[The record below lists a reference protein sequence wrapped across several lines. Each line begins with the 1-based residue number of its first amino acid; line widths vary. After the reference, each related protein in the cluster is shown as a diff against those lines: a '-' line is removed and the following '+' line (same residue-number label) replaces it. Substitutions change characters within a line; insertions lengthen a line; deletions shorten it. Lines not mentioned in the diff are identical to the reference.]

1 MYICSLQ
8 GANILS
14 STPVDASGDANTA
27 SPTPDDTA
35 IVMYTS
41 GSTGT
46 PKVIT
51 TVKLNVIQFITTCY
65 IGNII
70 NHIPCHSFNEL
81 LLLQGVVLTHRNL
94 VACMKCIMFMLNP
107 KPDECYIA
115 YLPLAHVLELL
126 SENTMM
132 LFGIKVSTIVN
143 NHFKLGF
150 EIQILIK
157 RFSTRYR

>member
-1 MYICSLQ
+1 M
-8 GANILS
+8 
-14 STPVDASGDANTA
+14 PVDSKEPSTA

-46 PKVIT
+46 PKVVNAQSNIMNISNQQYRR
-51 TVKLNVIQFITTCY
+51 VKFKKVILTF
-65 IGNII
+65 
-70 NHIPCHSFNEL
+70 
-81 LLLQGVVLTHRNL
+81 QGVVLTHRNL

-132 LFGIKVSTIVN
+132 LLGIKVKEPIYIN
-143 NHFKLGF
+143 RLK
-150 EIQILIK
+150 
-157 RFSTRYR
+157 

>member
-1 MYICSLQ
+1 MPVEVNGQ
-8 GANILS
+8 
-14 STPVDASGDANTA
+14 STTA

-46 PKVIT
+46 PKVKKEET
-51 TVKLNVIQFITTCY
+51 QVI
-65 IGNII
+65 II
-70 NHIPCHSFNEL
+70 RSNSHKKICEYNDNGVLKVLYFFS
-81 LLLQGVVLTHRNL
+81 QGVVLTHRNL

-132 LFGIKVSTIVN
+132 LLGIKV
-143 NHFKLGF
+143 G
-150 EIQILIK
+150 
-157 RFSTRYR
+157 